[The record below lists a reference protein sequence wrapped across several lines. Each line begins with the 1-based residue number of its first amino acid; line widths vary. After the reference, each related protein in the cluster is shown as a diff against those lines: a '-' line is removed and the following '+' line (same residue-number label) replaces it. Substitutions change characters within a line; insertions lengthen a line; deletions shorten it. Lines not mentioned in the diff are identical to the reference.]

1 MFTQSM
7 HSQEFPIK
15 HVHWVHCSTVVYS
28 VAQFDLDVDI
38 VLMQKI
44 PSQEPDNPQLNI

>member
-7 HSQEFPIK
+7 HSEE
-15 HVHWVHCSTVVYS
+15 VHCSTVVYS

-38 VLMQKI
+38 WVAVSIDAKDPLTRAW
-44 PSQEPDNPQLNI
+44 